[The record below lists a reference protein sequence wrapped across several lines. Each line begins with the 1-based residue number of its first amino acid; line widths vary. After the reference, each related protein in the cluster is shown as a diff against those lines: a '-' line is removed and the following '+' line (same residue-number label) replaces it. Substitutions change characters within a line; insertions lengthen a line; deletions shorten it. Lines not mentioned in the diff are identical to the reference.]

1 MKSRLDDKFWRMMGH
16 CFNCQ
21 VEIENKKRIEGTYE
35 EWKTTKS
42 IKK

>member
-1 MKSRLDDKFWRMMGH
+1 MGH

-35 EWKTTKS
+35 EWAQQKVLKNKVS
-42 IKK
+42 FIKNG